1 MTAAAFSHLSTLADP
16 TRARLLLALD
26 GHELSVGEL
35 VAALQL
41 PQSTVSRHL
50 KLLGDDGWVTSRAD
64 GTSRFY
70 RKVIDAGLWPEQLW
84 EVVRRDMETSASAA
98 SDRNRVTAVVAERRQ
113 RSREFFSSAA
123 GSWQDHRRELFGRAT
138 DLTLLATLVDPA
150 AAVGDFGCGDGT
162 LTARL
167 AEQVR
172 RVVAVDGSAE
182 MLAAARER
190 VGEHANIEWRL
201 ADLERLPVVDAE
213 LDLAILSLVLHYLPE
228 PAVALA
234 EAARTL
240 KPGGRLVVMDM
251 VPHDREELRRSMGHA
266 WSGFEERQLREWMTA
281 AGLEGVR
288 HRTLSPDPE
297 AKGPGLFV
305 AQGTK
310 GGRTPKGTHESS
322 RNTN

>member
-1 MTAAAFSHLSTLADP
+1 MTTAAFSHLSTLADP

-70 RKVIDAGLWPEQLW
+70 RKVSDAGSWPEQLW
-84 EVVRRDMETSASAA
+84 EVVRRDMDSSAGAA
-98 SDRNRVTAVVAERRQ
+98 ADLSRVAAVVAERRQ
-113 RSREFFSSAA
+113 RSREFFSSEA
-123 GSWQDHRRELFGRAT
+123 GRWQDHRSELFGRGT
-138 DLTLLATLVDPA
+138 DLNLLAALVNPDA
-150 AAVGDFGCGDGT
+150 DVGDFGCGDGK
-162 LTARL
+162 LTALL
-167 AEQVR
+167 ADQVR
-172 RVVAVDGSAE
+172 RVVAVDGSQE

-190 VGEHANIEWRL
+190 VGERPNVQWRL
-201 ADLERLPVVDAE
+201 ADLERLPVRDGE

-228 PAVALA
+228 PGVVLA

-266 WSGFEERQLREWMTA
+266 WSGFAERQLREWMTA
-281 AGLEGVR
+281 AGLEEIR
-288 HRTLSPDPE
+288 HRPLSPDPE

-310 GGRTPKGTHESS
+310 SS
-322 RNTN
+322 MKPQDR